1 MLIFFVFRI
10 PYACEIILLNIF
22 LYRLENKNHIN
33 SQEEKLSNIVVD
45 IKDRGNQTEL
55 DLFFLKKIE
64 PIVFRML
71 QEEKSDCMK
80 NKIDK

>member
-1 MLIFFVFRI
+1 
-10 PYACEIILLNIF
+10 
-22 LYRLENKNHIN
+22 LENKNHIN